1 MSTTTRT
8 TLAAAT
14 SLILALSLSACGKH
28 ADEEHAA
35 APIAE
40 EAPAA
45 PATSIYEDAIAN
57 ETRPEADRARDTGRK
72 PAEVLEFLGIARG
85 MTVLDMFSGGGYYT
99 EILSHAVGDSGR
111 VIAQSNEAYLQF
123 VGDEF
128 ENRYLGGRLG
138 NAQVLM
144 AENNELQLEPD
155 SLDAI
160 MLVLSFHDLFYDS
173 PENGWP
179 AIDVPAFLAEL
190 HSGLR
195 AGGIVGIVDHYAAD
209 GAPSETGNTTHRIDP
224 AIVVALMTEAG
235 FELDGQSD
243 MLRNPNDD
251 YEKVVFAP
259 EIRGKTDRFVM
270 RFRKPE

>member
-8 TLAAAT
+8 GLAIAAG
-14 SLILALSLSACGKH
+14 ICIALALSACGKH
-28 ADEEHAA
+28 ADEEHAGEDPAA
-35 APIAE
+35 APV
-40 EAPAA
+40 
-45 PATSIYEDAIAN
+45 TSIYEDAVAN
-57 ETRPEADRARDTGRK
+57 VARPEADRARDEGRK
-72 PAEVLEFLGIARG
+72 PAEVLEFLGIAPG

-99 EILSHAVGDSGR
+99 EILSYTVGTSGH

-138 NAQVLM
+138 NVQVLM
-144 AENNELQLEPD
+144 AENNELELEPE

-160 MLVLSFHDLFYDS
+160 MLVLSFHDLFYAA

-190 HSGLR
+190 HGGLR
-195 AGGIVGIVDHYAAD
+195 AGGIVGIIDHYAAD

-224 AIVVALMTEAG
+224 AIVIAMMTEAG

-243 MLRNPNDD
+243 LLRNPEDD
-251 YEKVVFAP
+251 YEKTVFDP
-259 EIRGKTDRFVM
+259 ELRGKTDRFVM